1 MGKKCTKCGAEI
13 SGKAK
18 FCPVCGAPV
27 EEPIKMTENVENE
40 VNRGNKGKILAIT
53 AIAVAVLAGSGYAFA
68 SGMINKTTG
77 QEETTKVKRAK
88 QEAAEKTN
96 DANEEN
102 QDVQE
107 TQQTPEKKET
117 TYYKWI
123 VKPKIEADEIF
134 YPVDSD
140 EYTDFNEY
148 HKQYM
153 GGYAFAEKDGLIGIM
168 DQTAAMYT
176 GFEYSNVVYQ
186 GGADDEYVVM
196 KTPSGEYYGMYIF
209 EDMELDKIDNG
220 TPNMEYEGY
229 DWDDEESIS
238 DVYARET
245 ENLTNSIRW
254 NAGYYY
260 DGEVRY
266 VHTSDYGSNT
276 GEKVISGQIPIRQAD
291 HRINTLADWLNLSGK
306 YAIASQGELLTDFV
320 YDECGSE
327 SEGLFAVKQNGKW
340 GYVDETGKI
349 VIPIEFDASW
359 NKYTANEAEAS
370 NVDIAPASS
379 EYCYA
384 ASNGYVNLRKDNQW
398 KLCDLYGNEIIPF
411 GVFEEILPV
420 DSNNICWVK
429 QNGKWGTIQ
438 IQDTETES
446 TEYEEWKEEYINW
459 VNRKAEKN
467 SENTFQ
473 LFELNADAIPEI
485 ISIGNRMSD
494 ETAIATY
501 GVIANNGLNEIA
513 IEKKPVKYDSKK
525 NTLMNSAGNMDQYH
539 DTIYTLRNGYWE
551 VIGGGNY
558 GVEDSS
564 AMETDANG
572 NPVYKYWWSGEEV
585 TKEEYDQKVKALI
598 DIDNATVIED
608 TGVSASEVIRQ
619 IQDYKSK

>member
-18 FCPVCGAPV
+18 FCPICGAPV

-359 NKYTANEAEAS
+359 NKYAANEAEAS
-370 NVDIAPASS
+370 NVDVAPASS

-398 KLCDLYGNEIIPF
+398 KLCDIYGNEIIPF

-420 DSNNICWVK
+420 DSDNICWVK

-446 TEYEEWKEEYINW
+446 TEYEEWKEEYIAW

-494 ETAIATY
+494 ETSIATY
-501 GVIANNGLNEIA
+501 GVIANNGLNEIS

-525 NTLMNSAGNMDQYH
+525 NTLMNSAGSMDQYH

-551 VIGGGNY
+551 VIDEGNY

-572 NPVYKYWWSGEEV
+572 NPLYKYWWSGEEV

>member
-153 GGYAFAEKDGLIGIM
+153 GGYAFAEKNGLIGIM

-186 GGADDEYVVM
+186 GGADDEYIVM

-306 YAIASQGELLTDFV
+306 YAIASQGELLTDFA

-370 NVDIAPASS
+370 NVDVAPASS

-473 LFELNADAIPEI
+473 LFELNADVIPEI

-494 ETAIATY
+494 ETSVATY
-501 GVIANNGLNEIA
+501 GVIANNGLNEIS
-513 IEKKPVKYDSKK
+513 IEKKPVKFDPQK

-551 VIGGGNY
+551 VIGAGNY

>member
-18 FCPVCGAPV
+18 FCPICGAPV

-186 GGADDEYVVM
+186 GGADDEYIVM

-370 NVDIAPASS
+370 NVDVAPASS

-473 LFELNADAIPEI
+473 LFELNADVIPEI

-551 VIGGGNY
+551 VIDAGNY